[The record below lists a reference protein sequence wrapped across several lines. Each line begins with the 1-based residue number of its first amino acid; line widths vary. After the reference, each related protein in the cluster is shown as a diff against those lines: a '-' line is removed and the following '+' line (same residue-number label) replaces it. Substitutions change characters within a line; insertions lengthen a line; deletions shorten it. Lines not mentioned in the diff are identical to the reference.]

1 MKKIVA
7 ATLFTSMFASAGAM
21 AAAGGTGTTDIQ
33 LVAGTYVAVGNVTTN
48 INLARQYNFLPVA
61 ARAGFVKNE
70 FEGTLSANVI
80 AGVQDFPATSR
91 YGVIAASNKGYNV
104 FTGSSVGGSVGQ
116 CGAQVDKDASPN
128 LAAAEVV
135 AGNLL
140 LTNANGCNRPL

>member
-7 ATLFTSMFASAGAM
+7 ATLFASLFASAGVM
-21 AAAGGTGTTDIQ
+21 AAGSGIATVDIQ
-33 LVAGTYVAVGNVTTN
+33 LTAGNYVGVGDVNTN
-48 INLARQYNFLPVA
+48 INLARQYRFLPVA
-61 ARAGFVKNE
+61 NRAGFVKNQ

-80 AGVQDFPATSR
+80 AGVQDLAASSR

-116 CGAQVDKDASPN
+116 CGAQVDKNGDPN
-128 LAAAEVV
+128 LAAAQVV
-135 AGNLL
+135 AGNLV